1 MSQCNSRYRFIY
13 IHIPKTAGSSIEEVK
28 PFTDAYNKHADMSFY
43 NSMLKLTQTDILDN
57 YFKFAFVR
65 NPYDRFMSGVLNH
78 VINKEL
84 PRNIIKQKIYKFVTE
99 QSDFNKQVVLREQN
113 KFISVEGKLVVD
125 FIGRFENLQNDFDVV
140 CDKLGIKHTEL
151 PHVNKGK
158 FANYDLYY
166 TPEVKNIVSEY
177 FIKDFELFGY

>member
-1 MSQCNSRYRFIY
+1 
-13 IHIPKTAGSSIEEVK
+13 
-28 PFTDAYNKHADMSFY
+28 
-43 NSMLKLTQTDILDN
+43 
-57 YFKFAFVR
+57 
-65 NPYDRFMSGVLNH
+65 MSGVLNH